1 MNKHELKSL
10 LENIYSA
17 LTETTEWHPPLLP
30 HLAPF
35 DHYPIPYAPKRRWAR
50 ITPIW
55 LSPLQPPPPRIKPT
69 SSRQLTRYTPT
80 STVGPD
86 DPSPGEYELYDHWLK
101 DQALLENIYSALTE
115 AAPPQPEMIPWIP
128 PYGFPVVPIQIPTT
142 PVAPPKPP
150 VDDPDEEELDPND
163 PSTYELQI
171 KQLMEDWEF
180 ALGLLDMAPID
191 AQSKAA
197 RDLVNRQF
205 QAEIE
210 RLQRLIRERDQGGP
224 VG

>member
-10 LENIYSA
+10 LENIYTA
-17 LTETTEWHPPLLP
+17 LTEEGVPPMLDP
-30 HLAPF
+30 NP
-35 DHYPIPYAPKRRWAR
+35 
-50 ITPIW
+50 W
-55 LSPLQPPPPRIKPT
+55 LSPLAPPPPWLSPLSPT
-69 SSRQLTRYTPT
+69 P
-80 STVGPD
+80 
-86 DPSPGEYELYDHWLK
+86 
-101 DQALLENIYSALTE
+101 
-115 AAPPQPEMIPWIP
+115 
-128 PYGFPVVPIQIPTT
+128 

-171 KQLMEDWEF
+171 KQLLEDWETT
-180 ALGLLDMAPID
+180 LQLLDMAPID

-205 QAEIE
+205 QAELD